1 MNFKKS
7 FSAIILSVSMFTMS
21 GCSLFDMEDENKV
34 QDPELKLVLNGGTLE
49 TEVNSYKEGE
59 KFTLP
64 VPTFE
69 NYDFCGWYLN
79 AEVSGNAVTEISATD
94 KGDKTFYAKWSPKSY
109 AVTLNANGGTLVS
122 ELSSYTYGSGA
133 TLPDVQKTGHTFKG
147 WYDNE
152 NLTGDSVVKITSKDS
167 GVKTYWASFTANKY
181 SVTLNTNGGTLNSNI
196 TEYTYGTTV
205 NLPEPKYG
213 TRPFEGWFDNANFN
227 DTAVTQIKPTDTGN
241 KTFWAKWGQVI
252 NPTKSQVTLH
262 LNGGTNNDGAL
273 TEYTEGVSVNLPADV
288 TKTNYE
294 FAGWFAN
301 SNLTGTAITKIPET
315 QKGAVEYWAKWTP
328 KSFTVTLNARGGS
341 VNKGNITSYKYG
353 TSVTLPTDV
362 TRSGYTFEGWYDNMY
377 CTGSKVTSIS
387 STASGD
393 KTFWAKWSGQTTSE
407 IQISSC
413 SGYDEGIYVEF
424 PKVTGVSTYEI
435 YYKNV
440 DESTS
445 FTKIDSQLIRETEDG
460 IRADVVGIKAGMYEL
475 KIVAG
480 SKTQIKDNIT
490 VTATDRSGYAH
501 FGAAKSNDFK
511 DGVGGYK
518 NDGTPKKDAIIIYVN
533 ESNKNTVTAK
543 IGSKTYTGLVSILQN
558 AKSAPVIVRILG
570 RISAPT
576 WLPADNGGIEYT
588 KGSSKLTPQN
598 IIDQTYAKTQKTL
611 QKKEYTQKELSDGGF
626 NKLQTDIE
634 ELKGLSSKM
643 LYSSKEF
650 DSCWNDCSIS
660 SVKNVTIE
668 GIGTDAE
675 IFQWGMTWSN
685 SNSIEIKNLTFTHY
699 TEDACSFQGNTKLS
713 DAFTSQYIWM
723 HNNTFN
729 EGMNYWDVCGEQD
742 KHDGDGSTDLKG
754 VSYVSLSYNHYINT
768 HKTGLVGGDNSHKS
782 ANITFH
788 HNYYEGCK
796 SRLPLARQANMHM
809 YNNYYYGKY
818 NGEKKSDTC
827 ISIRANAYAFVENNY
842 FEESGV
848 PINIQGNDSEKGTY
862 AVAKLFGNEIVN
874 CKNNSYTESTLH
886 ADDLANNKSQMIVE
900 ATTRGQQVA
909 SNNTFAPN
917 FDTDSELFY
926 YKNNKTDVSNLTTA
940 DQAKTDCI
948 NYSGVLKKPTN
959 G

>member
-7 FSAIILSVSMFTMS
+7 FSAIILSVAMFTMS

-34 QDPELKLVLNGGTLE
+34 QNPELKLVLNGGTLE

-79 AEVSGNAVTEISATD
+79 AEVSGDAVTEISATD

-109 AVTLNANGGTLVS
+109 AVTLNANGGTLLS

-167 GVKTYWASFTANKY
+167 GVKTFWASFSANKY
-181 SVTLNTNGGTLNSNI
+181 SVTLNTNGGTLNGNI

-227 DTAVTQIKPTDTGN
+227 GTTVTQIKPTDTGN

-301 SNLTGTAITKIPET
+301 SNLTGTAVTKIPET

-328 KSFTVTLNARGGS
+328 KTFTVTLNARGGS

-353 TSVTLPTDV
+353 TSVNLPTDV

-387 STASGD
+387 STASGN

-407 IQISSC
+407 IQISAC
-413 SGYDEGIYVEF
+413 AGYDEGIYVEF

-490 VTATDRSGYAH
+490 ITATDRSGYAH

-518 NDGTPKKDAIIIYVN
+518 NDGTPKDNAVIIYVN
-533 ESNKNTVTAK
+533 ESNKNTVTAPYTNK
-543 IGSKTYTGLVSILQN
+543 VGLVNILQSLSASSKPVIIRVVGRIGAATWNTIEYSTKQSNGTYTHITPQTVIDNTPALDGSGAKLSKKSYEQKDLVNKFNTYNTSVATVLDN
-558 AKSAPVIVRILG
+558 LG
-570 RISAPT
+570 GK
-576 WLPADNGGIEYT
+576 LKYD
-588 KGSSKLTPQN
+588 SSK
-598 IIDQTYAKTQKTL
+598 
-611 QKKEYTQKELSDGGF
+611 S
-626 NKLQTDIE
+626 
-634 ELKGLSSKM
+634 
-643 LYSSKEF
+643 EF
-650 DSCWNDCSIS
+650 DSCWNDCGIS
-660 SVKNVTIE
+660 NAENVTIE

-675 IFQWGMTWSN
+675 IFQWGLTWKN
-685 SNSIEIKNLTFTHY
+685 CNSIEVKNLTFTDY
-699 TEDACSFQGNTKLS
+699 TEDACSFEGGSNS
-713 DAFTSQYIWM
+713 DNISDFKSKYLWF
-723 HNNTFN
+723 HNNTVN
-729 EGMNYWDVCGEQD
+729 IGKNYWDVCNEQD
-742 KHDGDGSTDLKG
+742 KHDGDGSTDLK
-754 VSYVSLSYNHYINT
+754 YLAYATLSYNHYIKT
-768 HKTGLVGGDNSHKS
+768 HKTGLVGGGDSHKS
-782 ANITFH
+782 ASITFH
-788 HNYYEGCK
+788 HNFYDECG
-796 SRLPLARQANMHM
+796 SRLPMARQANMHM
-809 YNNYYYGKY
+809 YNNYYY
-818 NGEKKSDTC
+818 KSTGTNM
-827 ISIRANAYAFVENNY
+827 SIRANGYAFIENCY
-842 FEESGV
+842 FESAKNPVVTESGGV
-848 PINIQGNDSEKGTY
+848 VKMFGCTVTGIQVSDDNVHIVNNRTDT
-862 AVAKLFGNEIVN
+862 VANNTLFGQ
-874 CKNNSYTESTLH
+874 T
-886 ADDLANNKSQMIVE
+886 
-900 ATTRGQQVA
+900 
-909 SNNTFAPN
+909 

-926 YKNNKTDVSNLTTA
+926 YKNSKTDVTNLTSA
-940 DQAKTDCI
+940 VQAKTDCI